1 MDKEID
7 KERLKKLNPIPL
19 RLSKQTMPNGTV
31 YYRGNVKA
39 LRTVDIQEIARRIV
53 EDRSEVRESTFIHT
67 YGLIKEQIYEA
78 LARGE
83 NVDLGFGQL
92 SIRVKGQF
100 ESVYDSFN
108 PERNAFNIVFT
119 PSART
124 RQLEQHLRA
133 YKKTEPTRRHPVLTE
148 VCTYDSMGNR
158 DAAFNTVRSD
168 NPYIHLIGSNIK
180 VMGDHPDCKLC
191 FRSADGET
199 VVEPA
204 VLVLNERNHLL
215 AGSAPRSH
223 PANGPRNWGRSSSS
237 PITSTKSLVTR
248 AATLPLQTAIPI
260 LYRMSIIL
268 IAYNTSS
275 R

>member
-7 KERLKKLNPIPL
+7 NERLKKLNPIPL

-39 LRTVDIQEIARRIV
+39 LKTVDIQEIARRIV
-53 EDRSEVRESTFIHT
+53 EDRSEIRESTFIHT

-100 ESVYDSFN
+100 ESASDSFD
-108 PERNAFNIVFT
+108 PERIVFT

-133 YKKTEPTRRHPVLTE
+133 YKQTEPTRRHPVLTE
-148 VCTYDSMGNR
+148 VCTYDSIGNR

-168 NPYIHLIGSNIK
+168 NPYIHLIGFNIK
-180 VMGDHPDCKLC
+180 VMGDHPDCKLR
-191 FRSADGET
+191 FRSADGEI

-215 AGSAPRSH
+215 AGLRTPLTPGEWTAELGTQFQFSYHLYKEPRYTSRDFTVTDSDPYTIQDVHH
-223 PANGPRNWGRSSSS
+223 PDS
-237 PITSTKSLVTR
+237 V
-248 AATLPLQTAIPI
+248 
-260 LYRMSIIL
+260 
-268 IAYNTSS
+268 
-275 R
+275 

>member
-7 KERLKKLNPIPL
+7 NDQLKKLNPIPL

-39 LRTVDIQEIARRIV
+39 LKTVDIQEIARRIV
-53 EDRSEVRESTFIHT
+53 EDRSEIRESTFIHT

-100 ESVYDSFN
+100 ESVSDSFD

-133 YKKTEPTRRHPVLTE
+133 YKQTEPTRRHPVLTE
-148 VCTYDSMGNR
+148 VCTYDSMGHR

-168 NPYIHLIGSNIK
+168 NPYIHLIGFNIK

-191 FRSADGET
+191 FRSARARRPG
-199 VVEPA
+199 PQRA
-204 VLVLNERNHLL
+204 QPPPGR
-215 AGSAPRSH
+215 PPH
-223 PANGPRNWGRSSSS
+223 PAH
-237 PITSTKSLVTR
+237 TR
-248 AATLPLQTAIPI
+248 RMDRRAGDAVPVLLSPLQRASLHEPR
-260 LYRMSIIL
+260 LYR
-268 IAYNTSS
+268 Y
-275 R
+275 RQ

>member
-39 LRTVDIQEIARRIV
+39 LKTVDIQEIARRIV
-53 EDRSEVRESTFIHT
+53 EDRSEIRESTFIHT

-100 ESVYDSFN
+100 ESASDSFD

-168 NPYIHLIGSNIK
+168 NPYIHLIGFNIK
-180 VMGDHPDCKLC
+180 IMGDHPDC
-191 FRSADGET
+191 
-199 VVEPA
+199 
-204 VLVLNERNHLL
+204 
-215 AGSAPRSH
+215 
-223 PANGPRNWGRSSSS
+223 
-237 PITSTKSLVTR
+237 
-248 AATLPLQTAIPI
+248 
-260 LYRMSIIL
+260 
-268 IAYNTSS
+268 
-275 R
+275 

>member
-7 KERLKKLNPIPL
+7 NERLKKLNPIPL

-39 LRTVDIQEIARRIV
+39 LKTVDIQEIARRIV
-53 EDRSEVRESTFIHT
+53 EDRSEIRESTFIHT

-100 ESVYDSFN
+100 ESASDSFD

-124 RQLEQHLRA
+124 RQLEQNLRA
-133 YKKTEPTRRHPVLTE
+133 SEFQGFLDFCRQ
-148 VCTYDSMGNR
+148 
-158 DAAFNTVRSD
+158 
-168 NPYIHLIGSNIK
+168 
-180 VMGDHPDCKLC
+180 
-191 FRSADGET
+191 
-199 VVEPA
+199 
-204 VLVLNERNHLL
+204 
-215 AGSAPRSH
+215 
-223 PANGPRNWGRSSSS
+223 
-237 PITSTKSLVTR
+237 
-248 AATLPLQTAIPI
+248 PLF
-260 LYRMSIIL
+260 
-268 IAYNTSS
+268 
-275 R
+275 